1 MARRVAIVTDST
13 AYLPPEL
20 AREQQIAVLP
30 VQVIISG
37 KPYLEGVDIST
48 EQVASALRE
57 WKAVSTSR
65 PSPASFA
72 TAYQQ
77 AADSGADSVVSAHLS
92 SDLSGTYQMAMLAA
106 KESPIPVQ
114 VVDSRTLAMA
124 LGYSVLTGADVADA
138 GGSAEE
144 VAAAVSA
151 RAART
156 KLLFYVDSLEYLRR
170 GGRMGSAAAAF
181 GGALRIKP
189 ILHVHDGRVQL
200 LEEART
206 AAKALAR
213 LADLAVEAADG
224 SGSERVVDVAVGH
237 IDAGDRADQL
247 ADSLRKRLPGAV
259 VMVGE
264 IGAVVGTHVGPGMV
278 SVVVAPRV

>member
-1 MARRVAIVTDST
+1 MARHVALVTDST

-20 AREQQIAVLP
+20 AREHDITTLP
-30 VQVIISG
+30 VQVIIAG
-37 KPYLEGVDIST
+37 KPYLEGVDISA
-48 EQVASALRE
+48 EEVAAALRE

-72 TAYQQ
+72 AAYQA
-77 AADSGADSVVSAHLS
+77 AADAGSDSVVSAHLS
-92 SDLSGTYQMAMLAA
+92 SDLSGTFQMAMLAA

-124 LGYSVLTGADVADA
+124 LGYSVLTGADVADG
-138 GGSAEE
+138 GGSTQD
-144 VAAAVSA
+144 VAAAISA
-151 RAART
+151 RAAGT

-170 GGRMGSAAAAF
+170 GGRMGSTAAAF

-189 ILHVHDGRVQL
+189 ILHLQDGRVQM
-200 LEEART
+200 LEKART

-213 LADLAVEAADG
+213 LVDLSVQAAEEAVPGTVIDI
-224 SGSERVVDVAVGH
+224 AVSH
-237 IDAGDRADQL
+237 IDAVDRAGQL
-247 ADSLRKRLPGAV
+247 ADSLRKRLPEAV